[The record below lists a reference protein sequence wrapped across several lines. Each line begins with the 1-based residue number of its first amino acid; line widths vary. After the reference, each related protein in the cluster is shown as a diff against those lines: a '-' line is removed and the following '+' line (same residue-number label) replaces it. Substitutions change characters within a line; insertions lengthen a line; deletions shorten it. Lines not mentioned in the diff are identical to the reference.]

1 MDLKLYQILHTKF
14 HSKDLG
20 DFLSEVAS
28 PSLLDY
34 IITRKDSY
42 YRNFRVKKKN
52 GTYRY
57 INEPLNQLFTIQ
69 KEFSQF
75 FLINRANNYHSHGF
89 ELKKNIITNANK
101 HVNKKIVLNIDLE
114 DFFSNISISRIGK
127 LLLEKFNISEVE
139 AIKIADL
146 LTYKNS
152 LPQGSP
158 SSPVLSNLICEQ
170 LDYELHKYCKQFNIT
185 YTRYADD
192 MSFSFNFNKLPI
204 IQVKNIIFII
214 EQNNFK
220 INKKKYRYY
229 YRNARQLVTGLVV
242 NEKVN
247 VKREYYKRL
256 RAILHNWSV
265 KGIVYAQDKFIEKY
279 GENKNFILTVEGWV
293 NFLGQVKGN
302 DNAQFLTIKSKLDR
316 LLQESQFVKTFNFNN
331 ANPINLLEL
340 KAILEIPTLNFNT
353 IKDEQGSDTIF
364 MKHWDGKRRVAIVLK
379 KDLVTKLKVD
389 IGLEI
394 VVEETIR
401 KGKEGEYLMILVK
414 EYNKRVII

>member
-20 DFLSEVAS
+20 VFLSEVAS

-52 GTYRY
+52 GTYRN

-75 FLINRANNYHSHGF
+75 FLINRAKNYHSHGF
-89 ELKKNIITNANK
+89 ELNKSIITNANK

-114 DFFSNISISRIGK
+114 DFFSNISAPRISK
-127 LLLEKFNISEVE
+127 LLLDKFNVSELE
-139 AIKIADL
+139 AIKIANL

-152 LPQGSP
+152 LPQGAP

-170 LDYELHKYCKQFNIT
+170 LDDELNKYCKQFNIT

-220 INKKKYRYY
+220 INKKKFRYY
-229 YRNARQLVTGLVV
+229 YRNTRQLVTGLVV
-242 NEKVN
+242 NEKIN
-247 VKREYYKRL
+247 VKREYYKKL
-256 RAILHNWSV
+256 RAILHNWST
-265 KGIVYAQDKFIEKY
+265 KGLVYAQDKFIEKY

-302 DNAQFLTIKSKLDR
+302 NNPQFLTIKSQLDK

-331 ANPINLLEL
+331 SKPINLLEL

-353 IKDEQGSDTIF
+353 IKNEQGSDTIF
-364 MKHWDGKRRVAIVLK
+364 MKHWDGRRRVAIVLK

-389 IGLEI
+389 MGLEI

-414 EYNKRVII
+414 EYNKQVII

>member
-14 HSKDLG
+14 HSKDLAV
-20 DFLSEVAS
+20 FLSEVAS

-42 YRNFRVKKKN
+42 YRNFRIKKKN

-57 INEPLNQLFTIQ
+57 INQPLNQLFTIQ

-75 FLINRANNYHSHGF
+75 FLINRAKNYHSHGF
-89 ELKKNIITNANK
+89 ELNKNIITNANK

-114 DFFSNISISRIGK
+114 DFFSNISTPRISK
-127 LLLEKFNISEVE
+127 LLLDKFNVSELE
-139 AIKIADL
+139 AIKIANL

-152 LPQGSP
+152 LPQGAP

-170 LDYELHKYCKQFNIT
+170 LDDELNKHCKQFNIT

-242 NEKVN
+242 NEKIN

-265 KGIVYAQDKFIEKY
+265 KGIVCAQDKFIEKY
-279 GENKNFILTVEGWV
+279 GEDKNFILTVEGWV
-293 NFLGQVKGN
+293 NFLRQVKGN
-302 DNAQFLTIKSKLDR
+302 NNPQFLTIKSQLDK

-331 ANPINLLEL
+331 AKPINLLEL

-353 IKDEQGSDTIF
+353 IKDEQGFATIF

-379 KDLVTKLKVD
+379 KDLVAKLKVD
-389 IGLEI
+389 MSLEI

-401 KGKEGEYLMILVK
+401 KGKEGDYLMILVK
-414 EYNKRVII
+414 EYNKQVII

>member
-1 MDLKLYQILHTKF
+1 MHIKLYKILQNKYQ
-14 HSKDLG
+14 SKDLG
-20 DFLSEVAS
+20 AFLSEVAS
-28 PSLLDY
+28 QSLVNY
-34 IITRKDSY
+34 ILARKDSY

-69 KEFSQF
+69 KEFSHF

-89 ELKKNIITNANK
+89 ELNKSIITNADK
-101 HVNKKIVLNIDLE
+101 HTNKKIVLNIDLE
-114 DFFSNISISRIGK
+114 DFFSNISTPRIIK
-127 LLLEKFNISEVE
+127 LLLDKFNVSELE
-139 AIKIADL
+139 AIKIANL

-158 SSPVLSNLICEQ
+158 SSPILSNLICEQ
-170 LDYELHKYCKQFNIT
+170 LDDELDKYCKQFNIT

-242 NEKVN
+242 NEKIN

-256 RAILHNWSV
+256 RAILHNWST
-265 KGIVYAQDKFIEKY
+265 KGLVYAQDKFIEKY

-302 DNAQFLTIKSKLDR
+302 NNPQFLTIKSQLDK

-331 ANPINLLEL
+331 CKPINLLEL

-353 IKDEQGSDTIF
+353 IKNEQGSDTIF
-364 MKHWDGKRRVAIVLK
+364 MKHWDRRRRVAIVLK
-379 KDLVTKLKVD
+379 KDLVAKLKVD
-389 IGLEI
+389 MGLEI

-401 KGKEGEYLMILVK
+401 KGKEGDYLMILVK
-414 EYNKRVII
+414 EYNKQVII

>member
-1 MDLKLYQILHTKF
+1 MHIKLYKILQNKYQ
-14 HSKDLG
+14 SKDLG
-20 DFLSEVAS
+20 VFLSEVAS
-28 PSLLDY
+28 QSLVNY
-34 IITRKDSY
+34 ILARKDSY

-69 KEFSQF
+69 KEFSHF

-89 ELKKNIITNANK
+89 ELNKSIITNADK
-101 HVNKKIVLNIDLE
+101 HTNKKIVLNIDLE
-114 DFFSNISISRIGK
+114 DFFSNISTPRISK
-127 LLLEKFNISEVE
+127 LLLDKFNVSELE
-139 AIKIADL
+139 AIKIANL

-158 SSPVLSNLICEQ
+158 SSPILSNLICEQ
-170 LDYELHKYCKQFNIT
+170 LDDELDKYCKQFNIT

-242 NEKVN
+242 NEKIN
-247 VKREYYKRL
+247 VKREYYKNL
-256 RAILHNWSV
+256 RAILHNWSA
-265 KGIVYAQDKFIEKY
+265 KGLVYAQDKFIEKY
-279 GENKNFILTVEGWV
+279 GENKNFILTIEGWV

-302 DNAQFLTIKSKLDR
+302 NNPQFLTIKSQLDK

-331 ANPINLLEL
+331 SKPINLLEL

-353 IKDEQGSDTIF
+353 IKNEQGSDTIF
-364 MKHWDGKRRVAIVLK
+364 MKHWDRRRRVAIVLK
-379 KDLVTKLKVD
+379 KDLVAKLKVD
-389 IGLEI
+389 MGLEI

-401 KGKEGEYLMILVK
+401 KGKEGDYLMILVK
-414 EYNKRVII
+414 EYNKQVII

>member
-28 PSLLDY
+28 LSLLDY

-204 IQVKNIIFII
+204 IQVKTIIFII

>member
-1 MDLKLYQILHTKF
+1 MHIKLYKILQNKYQ
-14 HSKDLG
+14 SKDLG
-20 DFLSEVAS
+20 VFLSEVAS
-28 PSLLDY
+28 QSLVNY
-34 IITRKDSY
+34 ILARKDSY

-69 KEFSQF
+69 KEFSHF
-75 FLINRANNYHSHGF
+75 FLINRSNNYHSHGF
-89 ELKKNIITNANK
+89 ELNKSIITNADK
-101 HVNKKIVLNIDLE
+101 HTNKKIVLNIDLE
-114 DFFSNISISRIGK
+114 DFFSNISTPRISK
-127 LLLEKFNISEVE
+127 LLLDKFNVSELE
-139 AIKIADL
+139 AIKIANL

-158 SSPVLSNLICEQ
+158 SSPILSNLICEQ
-170 LDYELHKYCKQFNIT
+170 LDDELDKYCKQFNIT

-204 IQVKNIIFII
+204 IQVKTIIFII

-302 DNAQFLTIKSKLDR
+302 DNAQFLSIKSKLDR

>member
-1 MDLKLYQILHTKF
+1 MHIKLYKILQNKYQ
-14 HSKDLG
+14 SKDLG
-20 DFLSEVAS
+20 VFLSEVAS
-28 PSLLDY
+28 QSLVNY
-34 IITRKDSY
+34 ILARKDSY
-42 YRNFRVKKKN
+42 YRNFKVKKKN

-69 KEFSQF
+69 KEFSHF

-89 ELKKNIITNANK
+89 ELNKSIITNADK
-101 HVNKKIVLNIDLE
+101 HTNKKIVLNIDLE
-114 DFFSNISISRIGK
+114 DFFSNISTPRISK
-127 LLLEKFNISEVE
+127 LLLDKFNVSELE
-139 AIKIADL
+139 AIKIANL

-158 SSPVLSNLICEQ
+158 SSPILSNLICEQ
-170 LDYELHKYCKQFNIT
+170 LDDELDKYCKQFNIT

-242 NEKVN
+242 NEKIN
-247 VKREYYKRL
+247 VKREYYKKL
-256 RAILHNWSV
+256 RAILHNWSA
-265 KGIVYAQDKFIEKY
+265 KGLVYAQDKFIEKY

-302 DNAQFLTIKSKLDR
+302 NNPQFLTIKSQLDK

-331 ANPINLLEL
+331 AKPINLLEL

-353 IKDEQGSDTIF
+353 IKNEQGSDTIF

-389 IGLEI
+389 MGLEI

>member
-1 MDLKLYQILHTKF
+1 MDLKLYKILRAKYE
-14 HSKDLG
+14 SKDLG
-20 DFLSEVAS
+20 VFLSEIAS
-28 PSLLDY
+28 TSLINY
-34 IITRKDSY
+34 ILARKDSY

-52 GTYRY
+52 GSYRY

-75 FLINRANNYHSHGF
+75 FLINRTKNYHSHGF
-89 ELKKNIITNANK
+89 ELNKSIITNANK

-114 DFFSNISISRIGK
+114 DFFSNISTPRISK
-127 LLLEKFNISEVE
+127 LLLDKFNISEVE

-192 MSFSFNFNKLPI
+192 MSFSFSFNKLPI

-242 NEKVN
+242 NEKIN
-247 VKREYYKRL
+247 VKREYYKNL
-256 RAILHNWSV
+256 RAILYNWST
-265 KGIVYAQDKFIEKY
+265 KGIAYSQDKFIEKY

-302 DNAQFLTIKSKLDR
+302 NNPQFLTIKYQLDK

-331 ANPINLLEL
+331 TKPINLIEL
-340 KAILEIPTLNFNT
+340 KAILEIPTLNFST
-353 IKDEQGSDTIF
+353 INDNQGSDTIF

-379 KDLVTKLKVD
+379 KDLVTKLKAD
-389 IGLEI
+389 MGLEI
-394 VVEETIR
+394 VVEETIK
-401 KGKEGEYLMILVK
+401 KGKEGEYLMILVR

>member
-101 HVNKKIVLNIDLE
+101 HVGKKIVLNIDLE
-114 DFFSNISISRIGK
+114 DFFSNISTLRISK
-127 LLLEKFNISEVE
+127 LLLDKFNVSEEE

-170 LDYELHKYCKQFNIT
+170 LDNELNKYCKQFNIT

-204 IQVKNIIFII
+204 IQVKTIIFII

-265 KGIVYAQDKFIEKY
+265 KGIVYTQDKFIEKY
-279 GENKNFILTVEGWV
+279 GDNKNFILTVEGWV

-302 DNAQFLTIKSKLDR
+302 DNAQFLTIRSKLDR

-353 IKDEQGSDTIF
+353 IKDEQGSDTFF
-364 MKHWDGKRRVAIVLK
+364 MKHWDGERRVAIVLK

>member
-1 MDLKLYQILHTKF
+1 MHLKLYKILQNKYQ
-14 HSKDLG
+14 SKDLG
-20 DFLSEVAS
+20 VFLSEVAS
-28 PSLLDY
+28 QSLVNY
-34 IITRKDSY
+34 ILARKDSY

-69 KEFSQF
+69 KEFSHF

-89 ELKKNIITNANK
+89 ELNKSIITNADK
-101 HVNKKIVLNIDLE
+101 HTNKKIVLNIDLE
-114 DFFSNISISRIGK
+114 DFFSNISTPRISK
-127 LLLEKFNISEVE
+127 LLLDKFNVSELE
-139 AIKIADL
+139 AIKIANL

-158 SSPVLSNLICEQ
+158 SSPILSNLICEQ
-170 LDYELHKYCKQFNIT
+170 LDDELDKYCKQFNIT

-204 IQVKNIIFII
+204 IQVKNIILII

-242 NEKVN
+242 NEKIN

-256 RAILHNWSV
+256 RAILHNWSA
-265 KGIVYAQDKFIEKY
+265 KGLVYAQDKFIEKY

-302 DNAQFLTIKSKLDR
+302 NNPQFLTIKSQLDK
-316 LLQESQFVKTFNFNN
+316 LLQESQFIKTFNFNN
-331 ANPINLLEL
+331 AKPINLLEL

-364 MKHWDGKRRVAIVLK
+364 MKHWDRKRRVAIVLK

-389 IGLEI
+389 MGLEI

-401 KGKEGEYLMILVK
+401 KGKEGEYLMILVR
-414 EYNKRVII
+414 EYNKQVVI

>member
-204 IQVKNIIFII
+204 IQVKTIIFII

>member
-1 MDLKLYQILHTKF
+1 MHIKLYKILQNKYQ
-14 HSKDLG
+14 SKDLG
-20 DFLSEVAS
+20 VFLSEVAS
-28 PSLLDY
+28 QSLVNY
-34 IITRKDSY
+34 ILARKDSY

-69 KEFSQF
+69 KEFSHF

-89 ELKKNIITNANK
+89 ELNKSIITNADK
-101 HVNKKIVLNIDLE
+101 HTNKKIVLNIDLE
-114 DFFSNISISRIGK
+114 DFFSNISTPRISK
-127 LLLEKFNISEVE
+127 LLLDKFNVSELE
-139 AIKIADL
+139 AIKIANL

-158 SSPVLSNLICEQ
+158 SSPILSNLICEQ
-170 LDYELHKYCKQFNIT
+170 LDDELDKYCKQFNIT

-204 IQVKNIIFII
+204 IQVKNIILII

-242 NEKVN
+242 NEKIN
-247 VKREYYKRL
+247 VKREYYKKL
-256 RAILHNWSV
+256 RAILHNWSA
-265 KGIVYAQDKFIEKY
+265 KGLVHAQDKFIDKY

-302 DNAQFLTIKSKLDR
+302 NNPQFLTIKSQLDK

-331 ANPINLLEL
+331 SKPINLLEL
-340 KAILEIPTLNFNT
+340 KAILEIPRLNFNT
-353 IKDEQGSDTIF
+353 IKNEQGSDTIF
-364 MKHWDGKRRVAIVLK
+364 MKHWDRRRRVAIVLK
-379 KDLVTKLKVD
+379 KDLVAKLKVD
-389 IGLEI
+389 MGLEI

-401 KGKEGEYLMILVK
+401 KGKEGDYLMILVK
-414 EYNKRVII
+414 EYNKQVII

>member
-1 MDLKLYQILHTKF
+1 MDLKLYKILRAKYE
-14 HSKDLG
+14 SKDLG
-20 DFLSEVAS
+20 VFLSEVAS
-28 PSLLDY
+28 TSLINY
-34 IITRKDSY
+34 ILARKDSY

-52 GTYRY
+52 DTYRY

-75 FLINRANNYHSHGF
+75 LLINRAKNDHSHGF
-89 ELKKNIITNANK
+89 ELNKSIITNANK

-114 DFFSNISISRIGK
+114 DFFSNISTSRIGK

-229 YRNARQLVTGLVV
+229 YRNTRQLVTGLVV
-242 NEKVN
+242 NEKIN
-247 VKREYYKRL
+247 VKREYYKNL
-256 RAILHNWSV
+256 RAILYNWST

-279 GENKNFILTVEGWV
+279 GENKNFTLTVEGWV
-293 NFLGQVKGN
+293 NFLGQVKGKSN
-302 DNAQFLTIKSKLDR
+302 PQFLTLKSQLDK

-340 KAILEIPTLNFNT
+340 KAILEIPTLNFST
-353 IKDEQGSDTIF
+353 IKDNQGSDTIF
-364 MKHWDGKRRVAIVLK
+364 MKHWDGKRRVAIVMK

-394 VVEETIR
+394 VVEETIK
-401 KGKEGEYLMILVK
+401 KGKEGEYLMILVR

>member
-1 MDLKLYQILHTKF
+1 MDLKLYQILHAKY

-20 DFLSEVAS
+20 TFFSEVAS
-28 PSLLDY
+28 PSLVDF

-42 YRNFRVKKKN
+42 YRNFRIKKKN
-52 GTYRY
+52 GNYRY

-75 FLINRANNYHSHGF
+75 FLINRVKNYHSHGF
-89 ELKKNIITNANK
+89 ELNKSIITNANK
-101 HVNKKIVLNIDLE
+101 HINKKIVLNIDLE
-114 DFFSNISISRIGK
+114 DFFSNISAPRISK
-127 LLLEKFNISEVE
+127 LLIEKFNISEE
-139 AIKIADL
+139 ESIKIADL

-158 SSPVLSNLICEQ
+158 SSPVLSNLICEH
-170 LDYELHKYCKQFNIT
+170 LDNELNKYCKQFNIT

-220 INKKKYRYY
+220 INKKKYRYF

-242 NEKVN
+242 NEKIN
-247 VKREYYKRL
+247 VKREYSKRL

-293 NFLGQVKGN
+293 NFLGQVKGS

-340 KAILEIPTLNFNT
+340 KAILEVPTLNFNT

-364 MKHWDGKRRVAIVLK
+364 MKHWDEKRRVAIVLK